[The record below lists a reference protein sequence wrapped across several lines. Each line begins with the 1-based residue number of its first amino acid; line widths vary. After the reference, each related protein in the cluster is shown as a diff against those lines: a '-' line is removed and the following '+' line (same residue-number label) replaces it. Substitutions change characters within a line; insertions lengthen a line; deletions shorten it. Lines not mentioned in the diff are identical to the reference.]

1 MKVKRILECI
11 ETDHINFE
19 HIDKPD
25 LNSIALV
32 KRGVGGLSVPSSEPI
47 IDVQVKKIKTRQ
59 LLDKIGYKE
68 DTAETEVVC
77 LITSNSEEDVNK
89 ALNLVQ
95 VVTKLKE
102 LDAELEVYEA
112 YENRDNN
119 IFCNII
125 NFDGSGIRDNHCERK
140 NMPKD
145 YKGNITDFWA

>member
-1 MKVKRILECI
+1 MKVKRILERI

-19 HIDKPD
+19 HIEEPD

-32 KRGVGGLSVPSSEPI
+32 KRGVGGLSVTSSEPI
-47 IDVQVKKIKTRQ
+47 VDVQVKKVKIRQ
-59 LLDKIGYKE
+59 LLENIRYRE

-89 ALNLVQ
+89 ALNLGQ
-95 VVTKLKE
+95 VINKLKE
-102 LDAELEVYEA
+102 VDAELEVYEA
-112 YENRDNN
+112 YKNRDNSV
-119 IFCNII
+119 FCNII
-125 NFDGSGIRDNHCERK
+125 NFDGGGIRDNHCERE